1 MEQQQTLSTD
11 KKGEGQLPSIF
22 ELFKKTFDVYK
33 EKFKIILYLAA
44 LPVAVSVLSFVAGA
58 IGGLGLVSFVLSV
71 VSLVVMFLFYPALVL
86 VIFSETLSAS
96 YESAKE
102 FYRRA
107 CKIFWPFL
115 VVLGLGVV
123 AVMGGALLLIIP
135 AIYVSV
141 MITFSVFAFMLD
153 QKKGKEALATSW
165 AYVKGNWWKVFGR
178 YLVLGIAFGIAQSI
192 INAVLGKIFPPSSVV
207 LNLPEGSSVY
217 LPQWFGSSGAW
228 MSSLSVTSPAALLLS
243 TVINTALFGP
253 LTLVY
258 SFLIYKGLKSA
269 RLSGISEPELA
280 AARKS
285 VKTFSVL
292 GIVAFALIVLIIIGS
307 FGFALFSLKSIL

>member
-1 MEQQQTLSTD
+1 MEQQILSTD
-11 KKGEGQLPSIF
+11 KKVEGQLPSIF
-22 ELFKKTFDVYK
+22 ELFKKTFVIYE
-33 EKFKIILYLAA
+33 EKFKVILYLAA
-44 LPVAVSVLSFVAGA
+44 LPVAVSILSFAADA
-58 IGGLGLVSFVLSV
+58 IGGLGLVSFVLSI

-86 VIFSETLSAS
+86 VILSETPLAS
-96 YESAKE
+96 YESVKE
-102 FYRRA
+102 FYKRA
-107 CKIFWPFL
+107 CKMFWPFL
-115 VVLGLGVV
+115 AILGLGVV
-123 AVMGGALLLIIP
+123 AIMGGALLLFIP
-135 AIYVSV
+135 AIYVSI
-141 MITFSVFAFMLD
+141 MITFSVFAFILD

-192 INAVLGKIFPPSSVV
+192 IKAILGKIFPPSSMA

-217 LPQWFGSSGAW
+217 LPQWLGSSGAW

-258 SFLIYKGLKSA
+258 SFLVYKGLKSA
-269 RLSGISEPELA
+269 KFSGISEPELV

-292 GIVAFALIVLIIIGS
+292 GIIAFALIVLIIFGS